1 MTFPSGHLA
10 ANPLP
15 SGIVGSLEI
24 SGYQLL
30 ADVAGVGAGRLG
42 RQVFLLVVAEPEEN
56 DHITQISLH
65 NPRLSEEKLADTYV
79 ALAAQLGVLRLS
91 GYRLVPERDGIKSR
105 IKIVNPATGAIVL
118 TVPQKHPGGIFG
130 GGGGWTAQAL
140 LASARKLPPPGD
152 PPDLRSPELL
162 SAVLLELALADDEVA
177 AVDAPDLVDGALQL
191 VRANPALDAKQ
202 ALEAAKEAS

>member
-1 MTFPSGHLA
+1 MAFPSGHLA

-15 SGIVGSLEI
+15 PGIVGSLEL

-42 RQVFLLVVAEPEEN
+42 RQVFLLVAAEPEEN

-65 NPRLSEEKLADTYV
+65 NPKLSDEKLAETYV
-79 ALAAQLGVLRLS
+79 QLAAQLGVLRLS

-105 IKIVNPATGAIVL
+105 IKIVNPATGAVVL
-118 TVPQKHPGGIFG
+118 TVPQKHPGGLF
-130 GGGGWTAQAL
+130 GGGWTAQAL
-140 LASARKLPPPGD
+140 LTSARKLPPPGA
-152 PPDLRSPELL
+152 PPDLQSPGLL
-162 SAVLLELALADDEVA
+162 SAVLFELALADDSVE
-177 AVDAPDLVDGALQL
+177 AVDVSDVVDRALEI

-202 ALEAAKEAS
+202 ALEAAKG